1 MTRWYLEN
9 CTHRRC
15 INMKYEIKNHK
26 GVYIN
31 INSNGKPVTCSKEE
45 KGLFEF
51 SKAKNIVNS
60 LPKTLKKLK
69 FKVEAVPDIEIQK
82 DKDNKKTGKITK
94 RQKYMPSENITRW
107 IEKFGTCSDIF
118 NEAKQ
123 RANLICK
130 ELYDSDKELI
140 DILHII
146 EIEPPKDLYGGWIM
160 YKKIKKNREDR
171 RKLKDELLIV
181 ENVLKGIN
189 PSCLERK
196 NIKKAVDGL
205 LNREYRFRIIE
216 EEQKN
221 VM

>member
-1 MTRWYLEN
+1 
-9 CTHRRC
+9 
-15 INMKYEIKNHK
+15 MKYEIKNNK
-26 GVYIN
+26 GVYIYLN
-31 INSNGKPVTCSKEE
+31 GNGKPVTCSKEE

-69 FKVEAVPDIEIQK
+69 FKVEAVPDIETQK
-82 DKDNKKTGKITK
+82 EKAIKKLGKTANKITK
-94 RQKYMPSENITRW
+94 RQEYIPSENITRW
-107 IEKFGTCSDIF
+107 IEKFGVCSDILK
-118 NEAKQ
+118 EAKQ
-123 RANLICK
+123 RANLLCK

-181 ENVLKGIN
+181 ENVLKEIN